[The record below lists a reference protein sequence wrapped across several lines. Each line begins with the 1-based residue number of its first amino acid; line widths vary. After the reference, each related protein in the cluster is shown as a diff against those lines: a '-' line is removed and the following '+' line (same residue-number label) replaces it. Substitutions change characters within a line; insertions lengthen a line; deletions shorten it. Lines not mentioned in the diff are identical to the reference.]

1 MSAGMAGTIILGGKR
16 KSCEFLHRKCVD
28 ILADRNGFS
37 RFSAA
42 DNGNNAGLHPDLSDL
57 HTVFRQFFA
66 DELRCLI
73 FLVAEFR
80 MSMNM
85 PANGNHFIFIL
96 CCETHC
102 IHIGVP
108 LSNLFIKF

>member
-1 MSAGMAGTIILGGKR
+1 MSAGMAGTLIFGSER
-16 KSCEFLHRKCVD
+16 KSCEFLHRKCID

-42 DNGNNAGLHPDLSDL
+42 DDGNDAGLHPNLGDL

-73 FLVAEFR
+73 FLVAKLR

-96 CCETHC
+96 RCETHC

>member
-1 MSAGMAGTIILGGKR
+1 MSAGMAGTIILGGER
-16 KSCEFLHRKCVD
+16 KSCEFLHRKCID

-37 RFSAA
+37 RFSTA

-73 FLVAEFR
+73 FLVAELR

-85 PANGNHFIFIL
+85 SANGNHFIFIL
-96 CCETHC
+96 CCEFHC
-102 IHIGVP
+102 VHNELL
-108 LSNLFIKF
+108 LSSFFIKF

>member
-1 MSAGMAGTIILGGKR
+1 MSAGMAGTLIFGSER
-16 KSCEFLHRKCVD
+16 KSCEFLHRKCID

-42 DNGNNAGLHPDLSDL
+42 DDGNDAGLHPNLGDL

-102 IHIGVP
+102 VHNRVL

>member
-1 MSAGMAGTIILGGKR
+1 MSAGMAGTIILGGER
-16 KSCEFLHRKCVD
+16 KSCEFLHRKCID

-42 DNGNNAGLHPDLSDL
+42 DNGNNAGLHPDLGNL
-57 HTVFRQFFA
+57 HTVFRKFFA

-73 FLVAEFR
+73 FLVAELR

-85 PANGNHFIFIL
+85 SANGNHFIFIL

-102 IHIGVP
+102 IHNGVP